1 MEHANEIFDFVR
13 AVLNLFKAVPKL
25 DEKNFPPQTLDNEK
39 NLANGFF
46 ITEEA
51 FKVCPLV
58 ADEKIL
64 AFIKDK
70 FGQNIFELNRGFYKS
85 FATVAD
91 STPEKILA
99 NKLLHYMSTYGLESF
114 GLFDREL
121 VYIPNDALE
130 LPADAKPIK
139 IFVVNALDD
148 AEIKSRALKM
158 IQSGAALSKETLEDL
173 IAVIKFLGMELNV
186 DDVPNKEFAIRL
198 CKLLNIL
205 PDDPVQFLRCI
216 IYDLAGSTLL
226 IKDAATIFALKNSD
240 ADVDEKFSRYIERNG
255 LAKLAGVFHRFK
267 PLWLAFKP
275 HSAYMRATINKMRKL
290 ADRHH
295 KPLTPKLLERLT
307 SAEKISLDELK
318 AELANVTPFRKVS
331 LANALLYRTAAPVSI
346 VYNIRNGKAFAE
358 DFHGGLKFDAQK
370 ILDVIVGSI
379 VEDLSPNV
387 SGKKIFIPARFTYA
401 VPVSEKK
408 FVGNIPYGSSYVF
421 EKNSV
426 VVGVHWFNLTDED
439 GEEERVDL
447 DLHLNSDKRDLGWQN
462 DFNDENFFDSK
473 ERKVIFS
480 GDMTDA
486 PIDKGGATEA
496 FFVGEKLTDETLM
509 LNLND
514 FNRSNH
520 SDVAV
525 PFKLILAD
533 VAQEK
538 IDRKYLLDAHEIGFC
553 IPGEISSGE
562 MFLGFLLSDESGAKK
577 FYFFSRS
584 TGERIV
590 ARSDE
595 LTDKVTSAMLTTFNS
610 CLNLN
615 ELLRQAGAVLD
626 DVTADDCDLNLDPAE
641 VTKDILLGLFAK

>member
-1 MEHANEIFDFVR
+1 MEQVNEVFDFVK
-13 AVLNLFKAVPKL
+13 AVLNLFKAAPKL
-25 DEKNFPPQTLDNEK
+25 EEKIFPEYTLDNEK
-39 NLANGFF
+39 NLAHGFF
-46 ITEEA
+46 VTEAA
-51 FKVCPLV
+51 FKFCPCL
-58 ADEKIL
+58 ADEKIFD
-64 AFIKDK
+64 FIKEK

-85 FATVAD
+85 FATVAE
-91 STPEKILA
+91 SSQEKILA
-99 NKLLHYMSTYGLESF
+99 NKILHYMSTYGLERL

-121 VYIPNDALE
+121 VYIPNDALD

-139 IFVVNALDD
+139 IFVVDALDND
-148 AEIKSRALKM
+148 EIKSRAVKM
-158 IQSGAALSKETLEDL
+158 IQSGAALSKETLDDL
-173 IAVIKFLGMELNV
+173 AAVIKFLGMELNF

-198 CKLLNIL
+198 FKLLNIL
-205 PDDPVQFLRCI
+205 PDDPVQFLRFM
-216 IYDLAGSTLL
+216 IYDLTGSTLL
-226 IKDAATIFALKNSD
+226 IKDEDTIFALRNSS
-240 ADVDEKFSRYIERNG
+240 ADVDEKFLRYISKNG
-255 LAKLAGVFHRFK
+255 LGKLAGVFHRFK

-275 HSAYMRATINKMRKL
+275 HSDYMRATINKMRKL

-318 AELANVTPFRKVS
+318 AELANVTVFKKVS
-331 LANALLYRTAAPVSI
+331 LANALLYRSAAPESI

-370 ILDVIVGSI
+370 ILDAIVGSI
-379 VEDLSPNV
+379 VEDLRANV
-387 SGKKIFIPARFTYA
+387 SGKKIFIPERFTYA

-408 FVGNIPYGSSYVF
+408 FIGNIPYGSSYAF

-426 VVGVHWFNLTDED
+426 VLGVHWFNLVVD
-439 GEEERVDL
+439 GKEERVDL
-447 DLHLNSDKRDLGWQN
+447 DLHLNSEKRDLGWQN
-462 DFNDENFFDSK
+462 DFDDKNFFDNK

-496 FFVGEKLTDETLM
+496 FFVGETLTDETLM
-509 LNLND
+509 LNLN
-514 FNRSNH
+514 NYTNYYQKP
-520 SDVAV
+520 V

-553 IPGEISSGE
+553 VPSEISSGE

-595 LTDKVTSAMLTTFNS
+595 LTGKVTSAMLTTFKS
-610 CLNLN
+610 CLSLN
-615 ELLRQAGAVLD
+615 ELLRKAGAVLD
-626 DVTADDCDLNLDPAE
+626 DVTADDCEINLDPAE
-641 VTKDILLGLFAK
+641 VTKDILLGLFA